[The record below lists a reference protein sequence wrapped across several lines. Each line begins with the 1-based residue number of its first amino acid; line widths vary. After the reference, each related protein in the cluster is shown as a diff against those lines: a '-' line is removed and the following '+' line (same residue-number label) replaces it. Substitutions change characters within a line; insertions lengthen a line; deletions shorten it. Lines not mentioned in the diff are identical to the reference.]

1 MIKDRFCAAALAVIL
16 LGAPIFRASAQDVK
30 PPSSQAVE
38 VRVRVSAEGRFVDD
52 LALKDFSVQED
63 GKRRS
68 TSSLAL
74 VRGGKLVRQEGE
86 KIAPARLE
94 RSYTLLFQVVDWDPT
109 LAEVV
114 DDLFGSVLKP
124 GDSMTLVTPTKPYNL
139 AKDALALKSKA
150 DLTKGMKDVLRKD
163 ILRGGGEYRDLIN
176 ELKRLTRA
184 ISGDMSNF
192 DEDLESD
199 ISTESFGL
207 EMQIDRY
214 RQSLMKMDRIR
225 LVDEAKLLA
234 FASSLKAFPGQKT
247 VMLFYQR
254 EYRPEISPATM
265 NNLISLYQ
273 GNGDIIGN
281 LMDLFNFYKRETT
294 FNADSVKKAFADAG
308 IDFHF
313 IFMEKKVQR
322 VFGATMREQSEDT
335 YPGFV
340 EIAAATG
347 GTSESSMNP
356 AVAFKHA
363 ASSSDNYY
371 ILSYTPEGDIPDGGF
386 RHIEVR
392 VNRDGCRVSN
402 PLGYYAK

>member
-1 MIKDRFCAAALAVIL
+1 MIKDRFCAAALGAIL
-16 LGAPIFRASAQDVK
+16 LGAPILRASAQDVK

-52 LALKDFSVQED
+52 LALKDFNVQED
-63 GKRRS
+63 GKPRS

-94 RSYTLLFQVVDWDPT
+94 RSYTLLFQVVDWDPA

-139 AKDALALKSKA
+139 AKDALTLKSKA

-163 ILRGGGEYRDLIN
+163 ILRGGGEYRSLIN

-184 ISGDMSNF
+184 ISGDTSNF
-192 DEDLESD
+192 DEDMESD
-199 ISTESFGL
+199 ISAESFGL

-234 FASSLKAFPGQKT
+234 FAGSLKAFPGQKT

-254 EYRPEISPATM
+254 EYRPEISPATL
-265 NNLISLYQ
+265 NSLISLYQ

-340 EIAAATG
+340 QIAAATG

-371 ILSYTPEGDIPDGGF
+371 ILSFTPEGDAPVGGF

-392 VNRDGCRVSN
+392 VNRDGCKISN